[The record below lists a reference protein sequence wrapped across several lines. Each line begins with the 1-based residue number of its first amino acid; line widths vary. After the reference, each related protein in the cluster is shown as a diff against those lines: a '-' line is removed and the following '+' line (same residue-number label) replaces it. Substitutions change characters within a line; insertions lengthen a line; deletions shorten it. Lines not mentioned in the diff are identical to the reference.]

1 MIKLNFKLIIILLLA
16 LLLLFGGVLKFLSRN
31 AKEQSSLEF
40 HGNFVN
46 FSFLNQLNDKIVST
60 IPFYAVE
67 LNFFCRDSVLV
78 NFGFERAK
86 LKLQHFQGKTY
97 IKNAYQNK
105 DLQLL
110 TADSLFFI
118 LVDSAFTGLKENSV
132 FKKIQNPK
140 RNQFVFSSA
149 LNNEIIA
156 GNYFF
161 DDGKNRAEIKFFDN
175 GKIVGLKE
183 FTNYEICFSG
193 DCATEVLDSINLISL
208 VLKNGSFEYYGFKKD
223 WNKVEFYKLSPPI
236 VDIKGERKITD
247 LAFTLYKSK

>member
-1 MIKLNFKLIIILLLA
+1 MFKLNLKLVIILLLA
-16 LLLLFGGVLKFLSRN
+16 LLILFGGVLKFLSRN
-31 AKEQSSLEF
+31 AKEQSSLAF
-40 HGNFVN
+40 QGSFIN
-46 FSFLNQLNDKIVST
+46 FSFLNQVNAKIVST

-67 LNFFCRDSVLV
+67 LNFFRKDSVLI

-86 LKLQHFQGKTY
+86 FNLQHFQGKTY

-110 TADSLFFI
+110 TADSLFFV

-140 RNQFVFSSA
+140 RNQFVFASA

-161 DDGKNRAEIKFFDN
+161 DNDRNRAEIKFFDN
-175 GKIVGLKE
+175 GKITGLGE
-183 FTNYEICFSG
+183 FTNYEICISG

-208 VLKNGSFEYYGFKKD
+208 VLKNGSFEYYGLKKD
-223 WNKVEFYKLSPPI
+223 WNKVDFYKLSPPI

-247 LAFTLYKSK
+247 LAFTLYKAK

>member
-1 MIKLNFKLIIILLLA
+1 MFKLNLKLVIVLLLA
-16 LLLLFGGVLKFLSRN
+16 LLILFGGVLKFLSRN
-31 AKEQSSLEF
+31 AKEQSSLAF
-40 HGNFVN
+40 QGSFIN
-46 FSFLNQLNDKIVST
+46 FSFLNQVNAKIVST

-67 LNFFCRDSVLV
+67 LNFFRKDSVLI

-86 LKLQHFQGKTY
+86 FNLQHFQGKTY

-140 RNQFVFSSA
+140 RNEFVFSSA
-149 LNNEIIA
+149 LNNEIIS

-161 DDGKNRAEIKFFDN
+161 DNDKKSDEIKFFDN
-175 GKIVGLKE
+175 GKIAGLGE

-223 WNKVEFYKLSPPI
+223 WNKVDFYKLSPPI
-236 VDIKGERKITD
+236 NDIKGERKITD
-247 LAFTLYKSK
+247 LAFTLYKAK

>member
-1 MIKLNFKLIIILLLA
+1 MFKLNLKLVIILLLA
-16 LLLLFGGVLKFLSRN
+16 LLILFGGVIKFLSRN
-31 AKEQSSLEF
+31 AREQSSLAF
-40 HGNFVN
+40 QGSFIN
-46 FSFLNQLNDKIVST
+46 FSFLNQVDAKIVST
-60 IPFYAVE
+60 IPFYAIE
-67 LNFFCRDSVLV
+67 LNFFRKDSVLI
-78 NFGFERAK
+78 NFGFESSK
-86 LKLQHFQGKTY
+86 FNLQHFQGKTY

-110 TADSLFFI
+110 TADSLFFV

-140 RNQFVFSSA
+140 RNEFVFSSA

-161 DDGKNRAEIKFFDN
+161 DDGKNRAEIKFSDN

-223 WNKVEFYKLSPPI
+223 WNKVDFYKLSPPI
-236 VDIKGERKITD
+236 VNIKGERKITD
-247 LAFTLYKSK
+247 LAFTLYKAK